1 MNVIRCL
8 VVIAVAVA
16 AAGLPGCETAPVKQ
30 ISRIFERKGEP
41 QLQAGIKSYDEGRL
55 SQAQGNFEGALNAG
69 LNQRDQVTAH
79 KYLAF
84 IHCVSGRERQC
95 RGHFRSAL
103 DIDPNFELAPREA
116 GHPMWGPVFRSVKT
130 ARR

>member
-1 MNVIRCL
+1 MWIARCL
-8 VVIAVAVA
+8 VIALVAIGGL
-16 AAGLPGCETAPVKQ
+16 AGCAQNPLQ
-30 ISRIFERKGEP
+30 DISRVFERKGEP
-41 QLQAGIKSYDEGRL
+41 QLKAGIKNYEDGKL
-55 SQAQGNFEGALNAG
+55 TQASRDFEGALSAG
-69 LNQRDQVTAH
+69 LNNADQVTAH

-103 DIDPNFELAPREA
+103 DIDPTFELGAAEA

-130 ARR
+130 KR